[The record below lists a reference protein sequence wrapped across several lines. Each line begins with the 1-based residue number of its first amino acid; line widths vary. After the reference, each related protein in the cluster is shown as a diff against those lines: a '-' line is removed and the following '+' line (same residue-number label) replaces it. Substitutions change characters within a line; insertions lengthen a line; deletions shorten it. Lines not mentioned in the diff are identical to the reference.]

1 MNSRTTSAMRN
12 LCFLVIISGLLP
24 LRGSSP
30 LPTMSGVPEDH
41 SRLITED
48 YNNLEEETSAPAST
62 HGRSSQLCD
71 YNPCREDQI
80 SCEELRSTGCLCPW
94 FTEEDEVPEAPTLK
108 TVSWNGSEVV
118 VRWCAPNSHV
128 KAYVVTVGGQEKQ
141 ELGWDK
147 RSSAVDG
154 IRRKAEVC
162 VVARNDAG
170 DSQGSCMVYQPTDS
184 SLLLTAGLI
193 GGGLGFLLLLL
204 LAVLLWR
211 SRRQKRQEAHVSM
224 RNTDGRH

>member
-1 MNSRTTSAMRN
+1 MRN

-30 LPTMSGVPEDH
+30 LPTMSGVTEDH

-48 YNNLEEETSAPAST
+48 YNNLEEEIYVPVST

-80 SCEELRSTGCLCPW
+80 SCEELKATGCLCPW
-94 FTEEDEVPEAPTLK
+94 FTEEDEVPDAPTLK

-128 KAYVVTVGGQEKQ
+128 KAYVVTLCKII
-141 ELGWDK
+141 K
-147 RSSAVDG
+147 
-154 IRRKAEVC
+154 
-162 VVARNDAG
+162 
-170 DSQGSCMVYQPTDS
+170 TT
-184 SLLLTAGLI
+184 LLLDCLCHLAAGQTESTDLI
-193 GGGLGFLLLLL
+193 APPPRWKCLFELNNATMFAGWML
-204 LAVLLWR
+204 
-211 SRRQKRQEAHVSM
+211 K
-224 RNTDGRH
+224 